1 MSGGGN
7 DRGGIVAVV
16 AASEAAVAPA
26 VALPCISSVGKRSKE
41 GWGSHTP
48 RRRGTHAFPFF
59 DVHVVFASPSDI
71 FLDMQNAFFWTDPCR

>member
-1 MSGGGN
+1 
-7 DRGGIVAVV
+7 VAVV

-26 VALPCISSVGKRSKE
+26 VALPACISSVGKRSKE

-71 FLDMQNAFFWTDPCR
+71 FLDMQNAFFRTDPCR